1 MEKYKMEK
9 KERLMS
15 LDALRGFDMFFI
27 TGGAAIVSGL
37 CLGFGLDDSCWLVR
51 QMRHVPWAGLA
62 HHDTIFPLFLFLAGV
77 SWPFSLA
84 SQEARGRTPWQ
95 IHRKVL
101 VRALVLFL
109 LGLSS
114 GGILAFKP
122 TFRIPSVL
130 GQIGLAWGAAAL
142 IAMHVKRNMVCGAIV
157 ASILVGYWAV
167 LNFFAAPGSPIGA
180 DTYAMEFNV
189 VSWLDRTLMPNHIL
203 ERLYDPESVFSVP
216 AATALALVGVMS
228 GDLLRSQSLTGAR
241 KAAVLF
247 GAALVALAATLF
259 FVYVLKMPVVKR
271 LWTSSFVLATAAYSL
286 AMLAAF
292 YWIIDVKGW
301 RKWTFPLRV
310 VGMNSIAIYMLGMTG
325 VISALQKYC
334 FAGLCEWSGVWS
346 TLMWGSTTFL
356 AGWLILYFLYRKN
369 IFVKV

>member
-1 MEKYKMEK
+1 
-9 KERLMS
+9 MS
-15 LDALRGFDMFFI
+15 LDALRGFDMLFI
-27 TGGAAIVSGL
+27 MGL
-37 CLGFGLDDSCWLVR
+37 STVMTSLCNAFGFGDGCWLAR
-51 QMRHVPWAGLA
+51 QMRHVDWHGFAQ
-62 HHDTIFPLFLFLAGV
+62 HDTIFPLFLFLAGV

-101 VRALVLFL
+101 VRVLVLFL

-142 IAMHVKRNMVCGAIV
+142 ISMHVKRNLVRGAV
-157 ASILVGYWAV
+157 AAAILIGYWAV
-167 LNFFAAPGSPIGA
+167 LNFFAAPGAPAGA
-180 DTYAMEFNV
+180 DTYSMEFNL

-203 ERLYDPESVFSVP
+203 EKLYDPESVFSVP
-216 AATALALVGVMS
+216 AATALALAGVMS
-228 GDLLRSQSLTGAR
+228 GDLLRSQSLPGAR

-247 GAALVALAATLF
+247 GAALAALAAALF
-259 FVYVLKMPVVKR
+259 FVYVLGMPVVKR

-292 YWIIDVKGW
+292 YWIVDVKGW

-325 VISALQKYC
+325 VVGALRKYC
-334 FAGLCEWSGVWS
+334 FSGLCEWSGAWS
-346 TLMWGSTTFL
+346 MLAWGGTTFL
-356 AGWLILYFLYRKN
+356 VGWLILYFLYRKN
-369 IFVKV
+369 AFIKV

>member
-1 MEKYKMEK
+1 MEK
-9 KERLMS
+9 KDRLMS

-37 CLGFGLDDSCWLVR
+37 CLGLGCDDSCWLVQ

-101 VRALVLFL
+101 VRVLVLFL

-142 IAMHVKRNMVCGAIV
+142 ISMHVKRNLVRGAV
-157 ASILVGYWAV
+157 AAAILVGYWAV
-167 LNFFAAPGSPIGA
+167 LNFFAAPGAPAGA
-180 DTYAMEFNV
+180 DTYSMEFNL

-203 ERLYDPESVFSVP
+203 EKLYDPESVFSVP
-216 AATALALVGVMS
+216 AATALALAGVMS
-228 GDLLRSQSLTGAR
+228 GDLLRSQSLPGAQ

-247 GAALVALAATLF
+247 GAALAALAAALF
-259 FVYVLKMPVVKR
+259 FVYVLGMPVVKR

-292 YWIIDVKGW
+292 YWIVDVKGW

-325 VISALQKYC
+325 VVGALRKYC
-334 FAGLCEWSGVWS
+334 FSGLCEWSGAWS
-346 TLMWGSTTFL
+346 MLAWGATTFL
-356 AGWLILYFLYRKN
+356 VGWLILYFLYRKN
-369 IFVKV
+369 AFIKV